1 MEPLVEC
8 GPGGEVGSE
17 AAEPGGE
24 FGSRL
29 DGAGFAEPEWLGCFA
44 LFAANAHAH
53 ETTCPLRSI
62 VALVTIIGRL
72 GVELN
77 GSMSLAGRL
86 TIGDVRRRQRI
97 AELEQ
102 RLGELQAAS
111 ERATELSAALDRTR
125 AEAASR
131 IAELEGRVAEL
142 ESALAAS
149 ENELDTALASAR
161 PEAERIRTEKAARQE
176 AHDAVASRNAN
187 HEERLEELDAANARA
202 TQLERQLEETPTQI
216 THFEAESNNV
226 LAVTPSPASSGAE
239 RHADEHA
246 EDLSHLL
253 FVPGPMG
260 YRLVAQDGPPPMPGS
275 TLQFSEDDGTV
286 STLLVSKV
294 GLAPLPG
301 GSVACAYLVAAE

>member
-1 MEPLVEC
+1 
-8 GPGGEVGSE
+8 
-17 AAEPGGE
+17 
-24 FGSRL
+24 
-29 DGAGFAEPEWLGCFA
+29 
-44 LFAANAHAH
+44 
-53 ETTCPLRSI
+53 LRSI

-77 GSMSLAGRL
+77 GSMSLSGRL
-86 TIGDVRRRQRI
+86 TIDDVRRRQRI

-102 RLGELQAAS
+102 RLRELQTAS
-111 ERATELSAALDRTR
+111 ERTTERGAALDRTR

-149 ENELDTALASAR
+149 ENELDTVSAGAR
-161 PEAERIRTEKAARQE
+161 EEAARILMERTAVQE
-176 AHDAVASRNAN
+176 AHDAAASRNADL
-187 HEERLEELDAANARA
+187 EERLKELDAANARA
-202 TQLERQLEETPTQI
+202 TQLERQLKETPTQI

-226 LAVTPSPASSGAE
+226 LALTPSPARSGAE

-275 TLQFSEDDGTV
+275 TIEIPEDDGTI